1 MKQERNPITKYYNE
15 KREYINKRTL
25 EVTGRFQK
33 YYNLEIRDKKGNEYW
48 NNECDA
54 FKHAYMQAYM
64 TTVYNENIANM
75 AGLSHEIEGKIS
87 HQPKNEEK
95 MDLHNN
101 KIGREIGDN
110 VKKEYGDSWKTLSE
124 EQKDNI
130 IGVRIIERMQN
141 GELITHPNG
150 SQVYKGKTVDSAKV
164 KGYKGGDLSKMVEK
178 SNSEKFSDKIRE
190 NYKNKKN
197 NYVINSKSSN
207 NTQITGNEHWVTIN
221 GKHVLIES

>member
-1 MKQERNPITKYYNE
+1 MTIVIDTINYFTRSD
-15 KREYINKRTL
+15 REYINKRTL

-33 YYNLEIRDKKGNEYW
+33 NYNLETRDKKGNEYW
-48 NNECDA
+48 NNESDA

-64 TTVYNENIANM
+64 TINYSKFKAEQ
-75 AGLSHEIEGKIS
+75 AGNYHEYEGR
-87 HQPKNEEK
+87 KNNQDIREEY
-95 MDLHNN
+95 MDKHNN

-178 SNSEKFSDKIRE
+178 SYSEKFSDKIRK

>member
-1 MKQERNPITKYYNE
+1 MTIVIDTINYFTRSD
-15 KREYINKRTL
+15 REYINKRTL

-64 TTVYNENIANM
+64 TINYSKFKAEQ
-75 AGLSHEIEGKIS
+75 AGNYHEYEGR
-87 HQPKNEEK
+87 KNNQDIREEY

-101 KIGREIGDN
+101 KIGREIGDK

-141 GELITHPNG
+141 GELITNPNG

-178 SNSEKFSDKIRE
+178 SYSEKFSDKIRE
-190 NYKNKKN
+190 NYKNKKS
-197 NYVINSKSSN
+197 NYIINFKAGNS
-207 NTQITGNEHWVTIN
+207 TQSTGNGHWVTIN

>member
-33 YYNLEIRDKKGNEYW
+33 HYNLEIRDKKGNEYW

-64 TTVYNENIANM
+64 TTIYGEFIAKKAGDYHEYEGRENNQDIC
-75 AGLSHEIEGKIS
+75 
-87 HQPKNEEK
+87 EEY
-95 MDLHNN
+95 MDKHNN
-101 KIGREIGDN
+101 KIGREIGDK

-141 GELITHPNG
+141 GELITNPNG

-178 SNSEKFSDKIRE
+178 SYSEKFSDKIRD
-190 NYKNKKN
+190 NYKNKK